1 MKTYARD
8 KAKLPT
14 IAASV
19 AMCVVAIV
27 SSYAVDTSVMPPPLF
42 TAPHIVPAP
51 RDMTFEAKTPV
62 RLNDVTFHV
71 VCPDPAAAEWVGRHA
86 KLWFGTSA
94 RVKQAK
100 SLPGGLPNGEAYR
113 LEADQKSVKIESQT
127 LVGVRWA
134 VMTLRQVARRES
146 GGTRLHGYWLP
157 ALKVS
162 DAPTIKF
169 RGFHFVTVPRSSLVE
184 MERKVR
190 LAAYYKCNYV
200 FFDLGC
206 SFVSERHPELIVPG
220 APVTKAEARRLSEI
234 GRDLGVTVV
243 PGLQVAGHA
252 DTSFGGGGFE
262 GKHFY
267 LDLHPDLQ
275 PLFDNNKSFN
285 WCLTN
290 PDARR
295 LCREL
300 VAEIHEAFMCP
311 PYFHINC
318 DEMARPD
325 CPTCCA
331 MRDHYHEFVRDHVT
345 ALAATL
351 RKRGARA
358 LMWHDMLLD
367 KNNPAWKPCF
377 YANGDAACE
386 KMAANLPKDIVICD
400 WYYGAPHGK
409 SGKSDPGAYPTI
421 DHFKSLG
428 FDVITCTFDD
438 VPSFMPQANYARK
451 AGLLGMLETTW
462 YARGQNLQLKL
473 VAAANAAW
481 SEKATPVN
489 YHDATYY
496 WRQTGWDSG
505 VSDYG
510 DTGFTVMP
518 Q

>member
-1 MKTYARD
+1 MYAIG
-8 KAKLPT
+8 KGKSSMVV
-14 IAASV
+14 ASV
-19 AMCVVAIV
+19 AMCIVAAV
-27 SSYAVDTSVMPPPLF
+27 SSSAVDTSVMPEPLF
-42 TAPHIVPAP
+42 TGPHIVPAP
-51 RDMTFEAKTPV
+51 REMTFEAKTTV
-62 RLNDVTFHV
+62 RLNDVTFLV

-94 RVKQAK
+94 KTKQTR
-100 SLPGGLPNGEAYR
+100 SLPEGISNAEAYR
-113 LEADQKSVKIESQT
+113 LTAEPKSVKIESPT
-127 LVGVRWA
+127 LAGVRWA
-134 VMTLRQVARRES
+134 VMTLRQAARRES
-146 GGTRLHGYWLP
+146 GGTKLHGYWLP

-162 DAPTIKF
+162 DAPTLKF

-206 SFVSERHPELIVPG
+206 SFVSERHPELVVPG
-220 APVTKAEARRLSEI
+220 APVTKSEARRLSEI
-234 GRDLGVTVV
+234 GHDLGVTVV

-252 DTSFGGGGFE
+252 DTSFGGGDFE

-267 LDLHPDLQ
+267 LDLHPGLQ

-300 VAEIHEAFMCP
+300 VAEAHEAFMSP

-345 ALAATL
+345 ALASTL

-367 KNNPAWKPCF
+367 RQNPAWKPCF
-377 YANGDAACE
+377 YANGNAAYE
-386 KMAANLPKDIVICD
+386 KMAAELPKDVVICD

-409 SGKSDPGAYPTI
+409 NGVSAPGAYPTL

-428 FDVITCTFDD
+428 FDVLTCTFDD

-451 AGLLGMLETTW
+451 VGLLGMLETTW

-481 SEKATPVN
+481 SEKPTPVN
-489 YHDATYY
+489 YHDVSYY
-496 WRQTGWDSG
+496 WRQVGWDAG
-505 VSDYG
+505 VREFA
-510 DTGFTVMP
+510 DTGFTAAP
-518 Q
+518 R

>member
-1 MKTYARD
+1 MP
-8 KAKLPT
+8 KLVFL
-14 IAASV
+14 SV
-19 AMCVVAIV
+19 ICLALPGVAITELPEPV
-27 SSYAVDTSVMPPPLF
+27 FSRPRITPMPREL
-42 TAPHIVPAP
+42 
-51 RDMTFEAKTPV
+51 TFESRTPV
-62 RLNDVTFHV
+62 RLNDVTFEII
-71 VCPDPAAAEWVGRHA
+71 CPDSVALDWVKRHIV
-86 KLWFGTSA
+86 KWFGASGN
-94 RVKQAK
+94 VKQMK
-100 SLPGGLPNGEAYR
+100 STPKGIVGEEAYR
-113 LEADQKSVKIESQT
+113 LTADPKTVRIESPG
-127 LVGVRWA
+127 LKGVRWA
-134 VMTLRQVARRES
+134 VMTLRQAARRES
-146 GGTRLHGYWLP
+146 GGRRLHGYWLP
-157 ALKVS
+157 AMKVTDS
-162 DAPTIKF
+162 PTLRF
-169 RGFHFVTVPRSSLVE
+169 RGFHFVTVPRSSIIE
-184 MERKVR
+184 MERKIR

-206 SFVSERHPELIVPG
+206 SFVSERHPEIVVPD
-220 APVTKAEARRLSEI
+220 APITKVQARRLAEI

-290 PDARR
+290 PDARAM
-295 LCREL
+295 CREL
-300 VAEIHEAFMCP
+300 VAEIHEAFLNP

-318 DEMARPD
+318 DELSHPD
-325 CPTCCA
+325 CPTCIA
-331 MRDHYHEFVRDHVT
+331 MKDRYHEVVRDHVT
-345 ALAATL
+345 ELAATL
-351 RKRGARA
+351 RKRKARA

-367 KNNPAWKPCF
+367 RKNPAWKPCF
-377 YANGDAACE
+377 YANGNAAYE
-386 KMAANLPKDIVICD
+386 KMATELPKDIVICD

-409 SGKSDPGAYPTI
+409 NGKSDPGAYPTI

-428 FDVITCTFDD
+428 FDVLTCTFDD

-451 AGLLGMLETTW
+451 AGILGLLETTW
-462 YARGQNLQLKL
+462 YARGQNLQMKL

-496 WRQTGWDSG
+496 WRQMGWDSG
-505 VSDYG
+505 VSDYA

-518 Q
+518 R